1 VSILILFFVFLL
13 FYTALSLLDG
23 ASIVTLALRRAETA
37 RLAAQIELRA
47 LVSIDFLFRRL
58 AITYD
63 VEDSFH
69 ALLQEL
75 SRVGKNSLG
84 KAREQVL
91 GSDAMQR
98 LYSDPMVELDKLL
111 R

>member
-1 VSILILFFVFLL
+1 VWIIILFFVFLL
-13 FYTALSLLDG
+13 LYTALSLLDG
-23 ASIVTLALRRAETA
+23 ASVVALALRRAETA

-47 LVSIDFLFRRL
+47 LVSIDLLFRRL

-63 VEDSFH
+63 VEDSSH
-69 ALLQEL
+69 ALLEEL
-75 SRVGKNSLG
+75 SRVGKNTPG
-84 KAREQVL
+84 KARKQVL
-91 GSDAMQR
+91 GCDAMQR